1 MGKLVVFFFY
11 VIGVGI
17 SLTDKEIYI
26 AHGQIF
32 EIRIFYWVNQ
42 VEEGKSNEFTA
53 IRKLLF
59 CKKIFASDPILN
71 VTWMECVSWG
81 LMVTKVDCPQD
92 TISHL
97 GWLTCFSGVYLS
109 LYFLSGG
116 QQGQSPWADGKKKNK
131 IKLP

>member
-11 VIGVGI
+11 VTVSFEIGVGI

-59 CKKIFASDPILN
+59 F
-71 VTWMECVSWG
+71 
-81 LMVTKVDCPQD
+81 
-92 TISHL
+92 
-97 GWLTCFSGVYLS
+97 
-109 LYFLSGG
+109 
-116 QQGQSPWADGKKKNK
+116 
-131 IKLP
+131 